1 MNARPKPA
9 SLWVV
14 DTRALGR
21 RPGTLKT
28 LALTVYPTLP
38 VGNDVLAVPRDSA
51 ISLDLRLESVS
62 EGVLVSGAATG
73 VAQGECVRC
82 LIEVTEPIAVPFRE
96 LYAYPGSTTEQT
108 TGEDEI
114 PRLVDELIDL
124 EPLVTDEIVLGLPLA
139 PVCRP
144 DCAGL
149 CVECGVRLDDAEP
162 GHNHEILDPRWAAL
176 RDRLV

>member
-9 SLWVV
+9 SPWVL

-28 LALTVYPTLP
+28 LALTVYPTFA
-38 VGNDVLAVPRDSA
+38 VGNDVLAVPKDA
-51 ISLDLRLESVS
+51 PITLDLRMESVS
-62 EGVLVSGAATG
+62 EGVLVSGAATA

-82 LIEVTEPIAVPFRE
+82 LTGLTEPIAVPFRE

-108 TGEDEI
+108 TDEDEI

-124 EPLVTDEIVLGLPLA
+124 QPLVTDEIVLALPLA

-149 CVECGVRLDDAEP
+149 CVECGVRLDEAEP
-162 GHNHEILDPRWAAL
+162 GHSHEILDPRWAAL